1 MKDLISDQPAPDAQ
15 PAAALPCETLDDV
28 RLWVERQPAS
38 TRRRDA
44 LSALRFLSETAGQDL
59 TRVPA
64 RPRDL
69 RELFAGLSA
78 PKLGVSAKR
87 LTNVR
92 SLVGR
97 ARDDAQAAARP
108 RDPKPPI
115 NAEWT
120 ALLETVPWRQYRWGL
135 NRLARYCTQ
144 CGIQPENVSGDTLGK
159 LRTHL
164 EQESV
169 IKKPPLILKQTIGFW
184 NRCQREVA
192 GWPEVRL
199 SSPTKPEVFMLPL
212 DAFPEGLSRDV
223 ETWAA
228 RMQAADPFDP
238 KTPVRAMRPSTIQ
251 GYVFTIRKVASALVR
266 GGHLGVEQVT
276 GLDVLVAPQNFKN
289 GLRRFASTVDRNR
302 APETVHKMAVQ
313 LRSMARNLLDLDQ
326 AQLAELDAIIRRLAP
341 KTGVRMGARNFERL
355 KQFDDPDLVQ
365 RLLGFPDEE
374 LGRAL
379 KARSPIRRAK
389 GVERAL
395 AISVVLHTGLRVK
408 NLRSLRLDTNLERSG
423 DRLLVRLSENEMKTH
438 AALEIKLPS
447 EIITLLDL
455 FVNQHRHILPGA
467 NGPYLFPGE
476 RGGPRGYHAMR
487 DAVSRPLLKHAGIEI
502 NPHLYRHVIAKI
514 VAERRPELLAD
525 VSRHLGHRSFN
536 TTYQSYLGTEGP
548 AASRRLNRLL
558 DETRRDPRLER

>member
-1 MKDLISDQPAPDAQ
+1 MKDLTSDLLTRDAQ
-15 PAAALPCETLDDV
+15 VPAALPCETLDDV
-28 RLWVERQPAS
+28 RLWVVRQPVS

-44 LSALRFLSETAGQDL
+44 LSAFRFLSETAGLDL
-59 TRVPA
+59 TGITA

-78 PKLGVSAKR
+78 PKLGVSLKR
-87 LTNVR
+87 LANVR

-97 ARDDAQAAARP
+97 ARDEAQAAARP
-108 RDPKPPI
+108 RGPKPPI
-115 NAEWT
+115 AAEWT
-120 ALLETVPWRQYRWGL
+120 ALLETVPWCQYRWGL

-144 CGIQPENVSGDTLGK
+144 CGIKPEEVSIDTLSG
-159 LRTHL
+159 LRARL
-164 EQESV
+164 EQESTV
-169 IKKPPLILKQTIGFW
+169 KKPQLILKQTIAFW
-184 NRCQREVA
+184 NRCEREVE
-192 GWPEVRL
+192 GWPDIRL
-199 SSPTKPEVFMLPL
+199 SLPTKPETFMLPL
-212 DAFPEGLSRDV
+212 DAFPESLGREIDL
-223 ETWAA
+223 WAT
-228 RMQAADPFDP
+228 RMQTSDPFDP
-238 KTPVRAMRPSTIQ
+238 KTPVRAMRPPTVQSYIL
-251 GYVFTIRKVASALVR
+251 TIRKVASALVR
-266 GGHLGVEQVT
+266 GGHLEVDEVT
-276 GLDVLVAPQNFKN
+276 GLDVLVSPGNFKN

-313 LRSMARNLLDLDQ
+313 LRSMARNLLDLDE
-326 AQLAELDAIIRRLAP
+326 AHLAELDAIIGRLAP
-341 KTGVRMGARNFERL
+341 RSGRKMGARNFERL

-379 KARSPIRRAK
+379 KARSPVRRAK

-395 AISVVLHTGLRVK
+395 AIAVALYTGLRVK
-408 NLRSLRLDTNLERSG
+408 NLRSLRLDTNLVRSG
-423 DRLLVRLSENEMKTH
+423 DRLLVRLSEDEMKTH
-438 AALEIKLPS
+438 AALEIELPS
-447 EIITLLDL
+447 EVITLLDL
-455 FVNQHRHILPGA
+455 FVNQHRHILPSA
-467 NGPYLFPGE
+467 DGPYLFPGE
-476 RGGPRGYHAMR
+476 RGGPRSYDAMR